1 MTPDPIPQPDHG
13 AAGFCTDHGQ
23 AADRPTT
30 VAEAVEVAYRAHLEA
45 RKGAPLAPGEFEATR
60 SRVET
65 KWMAAALEAV
75 PLICLAV
82 IRPLGDSRTLHKDFR
97 EAAGISRGLYSSV
110 GMMMSTVVV

>member
-1 MTPDPIPQPDHG
+1 
-13 AAGFCTDHGQ
+13 
-23 AADRPTT
+23 
-30 VAEAVEVAYRAHLEA
+30 
-45 RKGAPLAPGEFEATR
+45 
-60 SRVET
+60 
-65 KWMAAALEAV
+65 MAAALEAV

>member
-1 MTPDPIPQPDHG
+1 MRRRTATYGALGWGTQSTP
-13 AAGFCTDHGQ
+13 T
-23 AADRPTT
+23 
-30 VAEAVEVAYRAHLEA
+30 
-45 RKGAPLAPGEFEATR
+45 
-60 SRVET
+60 
-65 KWMAAALEAV
+65 MAAALEAV